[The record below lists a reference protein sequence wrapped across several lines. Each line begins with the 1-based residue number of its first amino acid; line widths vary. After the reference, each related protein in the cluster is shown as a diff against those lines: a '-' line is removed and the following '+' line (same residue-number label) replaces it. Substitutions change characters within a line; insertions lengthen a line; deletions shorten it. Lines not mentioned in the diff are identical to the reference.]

1 MNRNTQ
7 SPFANIP
14 EINIERS
21 KFEME
26 FNHKTTFNTGD
37 IVPFY
42 IDLSVLPGDTHKI
55 STSVV
60 IRSMTPIKPV
70 MDLAYADTY
79 FFFIPN
85 RILWNH
91 WKNFM
96 GENTNGAWKE
106 TVEYT
111 VPQLKTPVG
120 GVTKGSIA
128 DYMGIP
134 TGIAG
139 VDISALPFRAYV
151 KCYNEWFR
159 DQNLIAPLAEYEDD
173 TNRTMDM
180 TSSVL
185 GGKCCKIAKGHDY
198 FTSALPQPQ
207 KGDPITMPLGTSAP
221 VYTQQQEQ
229 PYHQAWPLKLNKTDG
244 TGPVEEG
251 KLLSIDASG
260 NLRDS
265 NGTFSV
271 QDNQLYPANLFTD
284 LTQAT
289 AATIN
294 ALRLSFQTQRL
305 LEKDARG
312 GSRYREVIK
321 NHFNTTI
328 PDATVQIPEY
338 LGGQRIQINQDQIAD
353 TASNLGN
360 TGAFSLTCNINE
372 DFTKS
377 FCEHGIILG
386 LIAIRTLHT
395 YQQGINKLWFKKQR
409 FDFYDPVFAHLG
421 EQPIYNRELFVTGTA
436 TDTQVFGYQ
445 EAWAEYRYHPNR
457 ISGEMRSNYAQSLDV
472 WHYGDD
478 FANLPT
484 LGQTFIEETTVN
496 VARTLAVQ
504 SQDQWLLDI
513 AVQDIAIRPMPIN
526 STPGLIDHF

>member
-7 SPFANIP
+7 SPFSNVP
-14 EINIERS
+14 EIHIDRS
-21 KFEME
+21 KFEIQ
-26 FNHKTTFNTGD
+26 FDHKFTFNTGD
-37 IVPFY
+37 LVPFY
-42 IDLSVLPGDTHKI
+42 LDMSVLPGDTHKI
-55 STSVV
+55 TTSSV
-60 IRSMTPIKPV
+60 IRSMTPLKPV

-79 FFFIPN
+79 YFFIPN

-106 TVEYT
+106 STEYFI
-111 VPQLKTPVG
+111 PQLKTPTG
-120 GVTKGSIA
+120 GVTKDSIA
-128 DYMGIP
+128 DYLGIP

-139 VDISALPFRAYV
+139 VDVSALPFRGVV

-159 DQNLIAPLAEYEDD
+159 DQNLIAPYTEYEDD

-180 TSSVL
+180 TNPAL
-185 GGKCCKIAKGHDY
+185 GGRCFKVAKGHDY

-207 KGDPITMPLGTSAP
+207 KGNPITMPLGTSAP
-221 VYTQQQEQ
+221 VFTGVENVNL
-229 PYHQAWPLKLNKTDG
+229 PQAPLYVRD
-244 TGPVEEG
+244 
-251 KLLSIDASG
+251 ISG
-260 NLRDS
+260 NLPATGYNLTTATNGKIEFGAGSQTTTGTGVVPS
-265 NGTFSV
+265 N
-271 QDNQLYPANLFTD
+271 LYTD

-294 ALRLSFQTQRL
+294 ALRLSFQTQKL

-312 GSRYREVIK
+312 GSRYREIIK

-338 LGGQRIQINQDQIAD
+338 LGGKRIQIHMAQVND

-360 TGAFSLTCNINE
+360 TGALSLTNDISE

-377 FCEHGIILG
+377 FTEHGMIIG
-386 LIAIRTLHT
+386 FIAIRTLHT
-395 YQQGINKLWFKKQR
+395 YQQGINKHWFKKQR
-409 FDFYDPVFAHLG
+409 FDIYDPVFAYIG
-421 EQPIYNRELFVTGTA
+421 EQPIYKREIDVTGTA

-445 EAWAEYRYHPNR
+445 EAWAEYRYIPNR
-457 ISGEMRSNYAQSLDV
+457 ISGEMRSQYAQSLDV

-478 FANLPT
+478 FANVPS
-484 LGQTFIEETTVN
+484 LGQTFIEETTAN

-504 SQDQWLLDI
+504 TQDQWIADI
-513 AVQDIAIRPMPIN
+513 AVLDTAVRPMPIN
-526 STPGLIDHF
+526 SVPGLIDHM

>member
-14 EINIERS
+14 EINIDRS

-37 IVPFY
+37 LVPFY

-55 STSVV
+55 STSAV

-207 KGDPITMPLGTSAP
+207 KGNPVTIPLGTSAP
-221 VYTQQQEQ
+221 IGRINNIQPLFVETANGAILGNNNTIKAEANTSKITGIDDVTQTARYIALD
-229 PYHQAWPLKLNKTDG
+229 P
-244 TGPVEEG
+244 
-251 KLLSIDASG
+251 
-260 NLRDS
+260 
-265 NGTFSV
+265 NGS
-271 QDNQLYPANLFTD
+271 LYTD

-360 TGAFSLTCNINE
+360 TGAFSLTCDINE

-421 EQPIYNRELFVTGTA
+421 EQPIYNRELYVTGTA